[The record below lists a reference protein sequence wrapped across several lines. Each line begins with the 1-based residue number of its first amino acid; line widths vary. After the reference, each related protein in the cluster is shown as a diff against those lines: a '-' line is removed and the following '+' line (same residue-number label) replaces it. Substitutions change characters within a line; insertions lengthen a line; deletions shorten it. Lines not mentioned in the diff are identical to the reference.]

1 MAKLIYT
8 SIEFPD
14 DFLRGYEEKSKI
26 DEDMI
31 YYLIQQTDGLTK
43 SEIYE
48 IYLKHNI
55 LISESSISR
64 SLSNLTDKLLLM
76 KTDNKRRGVWGKSNS
91 IYVEVTDDNIEEAK
105 FIIATNP
112 KNIRLKR
119 QEIKLVLSSINYV
132 LTTKT
137 DLPTE
142 MSNQLLD
149 IFKQLKK
156 IK

>member
-8 SIEFPD
+8 SIEFPE
-14 DFLRGYEEKSKI
+14 DFLRGYEQKSKI

-31 YYLIQQTDGLTK
+31 YWLIQQTEGLTK

-91 IYVEVTDDNIEEAK
+91 IYVEVTQHNIEEAK
-105 FIIATNP
+105 FIIAINP

-132 LTTKT
+132 LGTKT